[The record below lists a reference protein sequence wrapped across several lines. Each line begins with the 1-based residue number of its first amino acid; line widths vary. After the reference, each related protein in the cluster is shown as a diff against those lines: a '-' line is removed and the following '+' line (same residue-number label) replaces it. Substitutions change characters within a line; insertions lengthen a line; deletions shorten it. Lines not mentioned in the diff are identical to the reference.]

1 MQFQGAL
8 KQSPLETDDVFLKQN
23 LVGLSQ
29 KSFNSIL
36 HVLFYRFLRIFYNT
50 VGELQHLLP
59 LYPTLIFRGVLKK
72 ALMIPENRSH

>member
-8 KQSPLETDDVFLKQN
+8 KQSPLETDVFLKQN

-36 HVLFYRFLRIFYNT
+36 HVLFYRFLRIFYNA
-50 VGELQHLLP
+50 VGELQHLLT